1 MVKITTVYNF
11 LVGDN
16 NEEDALVLVLMMI
29 MAIQITIVVETKI
42 AFNFETFV
50 EHLNS

>member
-1 MVKITTVYNF
+1 MYNF

-16 NEEDALVLVLMMI
+16 NEDNALVLLQMMI
-29 MAIQITIVVETKI
+29 MAIQMTIVVETKI